1 MLLNLWS
8 KLRIFLAKI
17 GVLHTIRQSFLWR
30 FKNRNLYKN
39 FHENA
44 LKAFLKVTN
53 ITKENDIELW
63 PEFGT
68 LLGIERENGF
78 ISHDL
83 DLDFGVLF
91 NQDIQNLI
99 RKEFSKNNFLLLTTT
114 TLKSSNKLIAE
125 KYNFEGVEVDIYY
138 FFEENGNY
146 INYDLETTSGLSI
159 EEEQG
164 EGSKV
169 VPYKNIFTKFK
180 LKRRF
185 FNEIEILF
193 PENIEQ
199 HLTELYGENYLIPDP
214 KWNQDKR
221 EARYLVED
229 DEVILEIHRN

>member
-30 FKNRNLYKN
+30 FKNRSLYKN

-44 LKAFLKVTN
+44 LKAFLKVIN

>member
-8 KLRIFLAKI
+8 KLRVFLAKI

-199 HLTELYGENYLIPDP
+199 HLTELYGESYLIPDP